1 MVSQLQVS
9 NGISI
14 FKEALNKAPK
24 LLKVNEESCVGLVEK
39 YMSTLF
45 HVNIIFKEAAQGAN
59 PKMTKPYENIST
71 LLLVTSNTPL
81 LKTEDQDE
89 DALVE
94 SVADYYILAGQ
105 TDVFNDT
112 SLKKYSKEIMKNK
125 VGKAQQKACFL
136 KEVLSFSGK
145 TYFDA
150 KCNNYADFSI
160 TITVVPSEKSKGR
173 EMFKF
178 ERVEISIDNNE
189 YYIDYTSP
197 LFKQYEKEPEN
208 GMFTGKNGMCFSK
221 GSFRKAMTVAAK
233 ETFGTNKLIKT
244 ADIGENM
251 LFDVFTR
258 FNMDMLI
265 TCRDKP
271 EWLKKSNSEQTG
283 NTVETEQSL
292 QNVSTF
298 VFIDFLAVFHRMFA
312 LYIPSVSS
320 PSCVFYSK
328 IIDSSIPEFLS
339 EKCIHGEPAVFRADI
354 SANSHRSQLYILDY
368 CVPKHL
374 EKFYS
379 KSFDETFETFETFE
393 MAMKD
398 TCVLA

>member
-265 TCRDKP
+265 TYQDKP

-298 VFIDFLAVFHRMFA
+298 VFIDCLAVFHRMFA

-320 PSCVFYSK
+320 SQCVFCSK
-328 IIDSSIPEFLS
+328 IIDSSIPEFIS
-339 EKCIHGEPAVFRADI
+339 STCIHGEPAVFRADI
-354 SANSHRSQLYILDY
+354 LTDSDRSQLYILDY
-368 CVPKHL
+368 CVPKHS

-379 KSFDETFETFETFE
+379 EYFE
-393 MAMKD
+393 MNMND